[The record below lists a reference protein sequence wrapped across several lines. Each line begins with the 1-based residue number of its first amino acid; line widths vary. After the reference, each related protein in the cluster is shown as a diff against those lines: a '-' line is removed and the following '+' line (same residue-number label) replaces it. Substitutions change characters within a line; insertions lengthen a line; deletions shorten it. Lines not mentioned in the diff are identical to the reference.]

1 MDSIQKENILL
12 KIIKYTPT
20 ILILLSS
27 IFITTYITSKYDS
40 TLKEEQKQIK
50 KDFLESN
57 KNRIKVEIDSL
68 ARLINN
74 KIINEDK
81 QLKDDLQDKIN
92 LATKIATNIYEKN
105 KNKLSK
111 EEIIYHIKN
120 SIEALRFN
128 DGQGYFSIH
137 TLEGINILQPVHK
150 EYQGTSVLNKKDLRG
165 EYTVKKAIEIAK
177 TKGEGFMSWYSNKP
191 DDKTKQF
198 EKLGIIKKIEPYNL
212 IITTAR
218 FKDDYKKQIKKEV
231 LTLLEVLNQS
241 DHGFIFVI
249 NAKGDLLSTA
259 TKLANIKDAKHDF
272 LKEYKNFLK
281 SNNKSVYIE
290 YQFSELNEEKYLKIS
305 YLKKIPIFD
314 WVIATGFNYDGI
326 NLLVNKKQKELEE
339 EYDNEILTIFTIS
352 IIVTLILLILSIIL
366 SKFIENIFYDYKQ
379 KLIEQETLKLE
390 SMLEEFNLIIDN
402 LPMMMVLKDTKN
414 NIITVNK
421 AVANSLKHSV
431 KELKNIP
438 LKTIFPEDY
447 EKYYEDD
454 LEIIKTKKEKI
465 GVIEYLSTRKGKRVL
480 ETSKIPIFNKEGE
493 VQNIIIFILDVT
505 EKEALKEDNQKKEVL
520 LYQQSKMATMG
531 EMIANISHQ
540 WKQPLSTITMASTGA
555 KLQQEMD
562 CLDPKQLTDEL
573 DTITHSAQYMAQT
586 IDDFRNFFNPNS
598 NNLKEF
604 DLSSPFEK
612 TLKLLMPKFKTQDI
626 EVIKEIEDVQ
636 IKSLENEVIQIL
648 INLLNNAR
656 DELIKYKQRRLIF
669 IKAKKENDSLILEIK
684 DNAKGIDKEIKDKI
698 FDAYFTTKES
708 NEGTGLGL
716 YMCKDILDK
725 LFDANI
731 KVENE
736 TYTYEN
742 EEYTGAKFTIQIKL

>member
-1 MDSIQKENILL
+1 
-12 KIIKYTPT
+12 
-20 ILILLSS
+20 
-27 IFITTYITSKYDS
+27 
-40 TLKEEQKQIK
+40 
-50 KDFLESN
+50 
-57 KNRIKVEIDSL
+57 
-68 ARLINN
+68 
-74 KIINEDK
+74 
-81 QLKDDLQDKIN
+81 
-92 LATKIATNIYEKN
+92 
-105 KNKLSK
+105 
-111 EEIIYHIKN
+111 
-120 SIEALRFN
+120 
-128 DGQGYFSIH
+128 
-137 TLEGINILQPVHK
+137 
-150 EYQGTSVLNKKDLRG
+150 
-165 EYTVKKAIEIAK
+165 
-177 TKGEGFMSWYSNKP
+177 MSWYSNKP

-231 LTLLEVLNQS
+231 LTLFEVLNQS

-249 NAKGDLLSTA
+249 NAKGDLLSTD

-272 LKEYKNFLK
+272 SKEYKNFLE

-326 NLLVNKKQKELEE
+326 NSLVNKKQKELEE
-339 EYDNEILTIFTIS
+339 EYNNEILTIFIIS

-390 SMLEEFNLIIDN
+390 SILEELNLILDN
-402 LPMMMVLKDTKN
+402 LPMMMVLKDTKD
-414 NIITVNK
+414 NILRVNK
-421 AVANSLKHSV
+421 TFANTIGVNVEKLRNVATKD
-431 KELKNIP
+431 
-438 LKTIFPEDY
+438 IFPIDY
-447 EKYYEDD
+447 KQYYKDD
-454 LEIIKTKKEKI
+454 LEVIQTKKEKLGI
-465 GVIEYLSTRKGKRVL
+465 REKVVTQNEVKKV
-480 ETSKIPIFNKEGE
+480 ETNKVPIFDKDGN
-493 VQNIIIFILDVT
+493 VINIIAFVFDISETI
-505 EKEALKEDNQKKEVL
+505 ALKEDNKKKEVL

-531 EMIANISHQ
+531 EMIANIAHQ

-626 EVIKEIEDVQ
+626 ELIKDIEDTQ

-736 TYTYEN
+736 TYAYEN